1 MLRHFTTSSTYL
13 QSADH
18 AEAGDQRRPSK
29 SLAWAREHIHP
40 IFLLFLSSP
49 GIQPKELTCP

>member
-18 AEAGDQRRPSK
+18 AEAGDQHRPPNLIDRLSAKCGKRREIIK
-29 SLAWAREHIHP
+29 QIND
-40 IFLLFLSSP
+40 LLN
-49 GIQPKELTCP
+49 